1 MEHLTGRDLRRLS
14 DFVRDL
20 YKLRSHDAFTSHLV
34 GALPSLTEG
43 DFTSFNEIHL
53 NSGRSSFKTDL
64 THFFHHSA
72 HYAEV
77 LSRHAKSHPILN
89 HMRQTKS
96 GKAVTISDLIPMS
109 QFRETV
115 LYNEF
120 YKPLQIPYIIGIALG
135 IDNHRT
141 ITLARHRQRREFG
154 EKTKT
159 LLNAARPHIQQA
171 FRNSLVLTNI
181 QNRVSALSEALET
194 SGQGILVVMEDGRIR
209 WGTASAYAM
218 LTLHR
223 LVNKTNSCQLPAR
236 ISAWVNQYR
245 RELKSPREV
254 AQPISPLIIKS
265 GRGSLSVRMLGD
277 EAETLLLLGSQQ
289 RHDTEKLVRSL
300 GLSKRETE
308 IMHWV
313 VQGKTNPEIGI
324 ILGIS
329 PRTVQKHLE
338 RAYKHLGVENRHAAI
353 TMALKYT
360 Y

>member
-1 MEHLTGRDLRRLS
+1 MEHLTGKDLRRLS

-20 YKLRSHDAFTSHLV
+20 YKLRSHDDFTSHLV
-34 GALPSLTEG
+34 RALPSITEG
-43 DFTSFNEIHL
+43 DFTSFNEIHP

-64 THFFHHSA
+64 AHFFHHSA

-77 LSRHAKSHPILN
+77 LSRHAKTHPILN
-89 HMRQTKS
+89 HMRTTRS
-96 GKAVTISDLIPMS
+96 GKAVTMSELIPMS

-141 ITLARHRQRREFG
+141 ITIARHRQRREFG
-154 EKTKT
+154 EKSKA
-159 LLNAARPHIQQA
+159 LLNAVRPHIQQA
-171 FRNSLVLTNI
+171 FRNSLALTNI
-181 QNRVSALSEALET
+181 QHRLSALDDALET
-194 SGQGILVVMEDGRIR
+194 SRQGILVVTENDRIR

-223 LVNKTNSCQLPAR
+223 LGNKTNSNQLPAP
-236 ISAWVNQYR
+236 ISAWLNRHRLQ
-245 RELKSPREV
+245 LKSRSEV
-254 AQPISPLIIKS
+254 AQPISPLIIEGVS
-265 GRGSLSVRMLGD
+265 GSLSVRLLGD
-277 EAETLLLLGSQQ
+277 EAESLLLLESQK
-289 RHDTEKLVRSL
+289 RDGTDKFFNAL

-329 PRTVQKHLE
+329 SRTVQKHLE

-353 TMALKYT
+353 SMALT
-360 Y
+360 CT

>member
-34 GALPSLTEG
+34 AALPSITEG
-43 DFTSFNEIHL
+43 DFTSFNEIHP

-77 LSRHAKSHPILN
+77 LSRHAKTHPILN
-89 HMRQTKS
+89 HMRKTRS
-96 GKAVTISDLIPMS
+96 GKAVTMSDLIPIS
-109 QFRETV
+109 QFRETA

-120 YKPLQIPYIIGIALG
+120 YMPLQIPYIIGIALG
-135 IDNHRT
+135 IDNQRT

-154 EKTKT
+154 EKSKT

-171 FRNSLVLTNI
+171 FRNSLAFTNI
-181 QNRVSALSEALET
+181 QNKLSTLNEALEK
-194 SGQGILVVMEDGRIR
+194 SRQGILVVSKDGRIR
-209 WGTASAYAM
+209 WGTATAYAM

-223 LVNKTNSCQLPAR
+223 FGDKTTSNQLPAE
-236 ISAWVNQYR
+236 IDAWLNR
-245 RELKSPREV
+245 HRHELKSPREV

-265 GRGSLSVRMLGD
+265 GKGSLSVRMLGD
-277 EAETLLLLGSQQ
+277 EAETLLLLESQK
-289 RHDTEKLVRSL
+289 REGTEKLVRSL
-300 GLSKRETE
+300 GLSKREAE

-353 TMALKYT
+353 SMALT
-360 Y
+360 CT